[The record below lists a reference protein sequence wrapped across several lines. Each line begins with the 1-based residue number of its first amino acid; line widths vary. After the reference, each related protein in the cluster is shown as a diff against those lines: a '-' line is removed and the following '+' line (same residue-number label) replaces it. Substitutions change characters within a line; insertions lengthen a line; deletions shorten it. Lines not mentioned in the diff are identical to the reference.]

1 MTEIEKMRR
10 EQLQKE
16 CRNITGNFEE
26 IGFLIGVEDVFYAC
40 ARNKEDY
47 EEFSSCCPTIFTST
61 FADCLDEED
70 FEYCMCDHEKMRYT
84 EECSECWKRALNHPY
99 VN

>member
-26 IGFLIGVEDVFYAC
+26 IGFLIGVESVYYAC

-61 FADCLDEED
+61 STWG
-70 FEYCMCDHEKMRYT
+70 YT
-84 EECSECWKRALNHPY
+84 FFTNQSIPMLFGGK
-99 VN
+99 

>member
-16 CRNITGNFEE
+16 CRSITGNFEE
-26 IGFLIGVEDVFYAC
+26 IGFLIGIEDIFYAC

-47 EEFSSCCPTIFTST
+47 EEISSLCT
-61 FADCLDEED
+61 DVH
-70 FEYCMCDHEKMRYT
+70 YCMDRIKEKANIKY
-84 EECSECWKRALNHPY
+84 N
-99 VN
+99 